1 MRPMS
6 GCRTPT
12 VRGMDVEPIGSVP
25 APRAPRPTG
34 VAAEIADARRQ
45 LRNTAPADSWDG
57 VLAEV
62 QRLQVMERIA
72 PLEALK
78 TVYAKLASGWLPPVS
93 RPL

>member
-1 MRPMS
+1 MP

-25 APRAPRPTG
+25 SPRTPRPTG
-34 VAAEIADARRQ
+34 VTAEIADARKQ
-45 LRNTAPADSWDG
+45 LRDAAPADSWDG

-62 QRLQVMERIA
+62 QRLQLMEHLP